1 MSLDSAVA
9 HILGSSGDLESA
21 ASDVPVLST
30 VKDDNYGDLTEELQS
45 VSLVVDDESVDVRE
59 FVVWVGVFLI
69 LILLVTL
76 SLTSG
81 YGARILCTL
90 SGFLYP
96 CIMSLKA
103 AATEDIASA
112 TQWSTYWIIFGSFT
126 LVESVVDP
134 FSYFSLYY
142 VVKFGVELYCY
153 YPQTQGATVVYNT
166 CLRQLVE
173 THVEYLAQFEAN
185 ATAVSKKLNTQ
196 LKFKRAKVVYRKV
209 FKSG

>member
-112 TQWSTYWIIFGSFT
+112 IFGSFT